1 MATIYYGGDLAK
13 EVAERIVKQGNE
25 RGFDLAASDMENVKK
40 TDFTQSQTAVFVIQV
55 FNFNN

>member
-1 MATIYYGGDLAK
+1 M
-13 EVAERIVKQGNE
+13 KQGNE

-40 TDFTQSQTAVFVIQV
+40 ADFTQSQTAVFVIQV